1 MSQFLSFRRRYECWG
16 AVSLAFTTAC
26 SGDIGGGSE
35 EIATNSS
42 EIATPVVAH
51 FSQVL
56 RVAANETTVR
66 NICELTITLSSY
78 TPLTIT
84 GAGRVGGTLGTLS
97 TVNWVGNA
105 ASQGGLSVNACVNY
119 PCDVVAR
126 WRGTGAMG
134 STYGCEVTTD
144 GTGKVIGNSTGT
156 GLSYLPFAPVE
167 PAPVIYSQ
175 DMRLG
180 PGGKIAGA
188 CALRPSTQI
197 AGAAID
203 LFQVFAN
210 GVSRLGPSQFLIGD
224 AQWSTKVANV
234 PFGSVYV
241 GYEAAVDVTRMKHVT
256 PLKEQFVEGDALRCE
271 GVFYRSLTPMFIVF
285 GDSGFGMSL
294 TKQPPI

>member
-1 MSQFLSFRRRYECWG
+1 M
-16 AVSLAFTTAC
+16 AC
-26 SGDIGGGSE
+26 SGDIGGGSD

-42 EIATPVVAH
+42 EIVSPVVAH

-56 RVAANETTVR
+56 RVAANETTIR

-84 GAGRVGGTLGTLS
+84 GAGRVNGTLGTLS
-97 TVNWVGNA
+97 TVNWTGNA
-105 ASQGGLSVNACVNY
+105 GSQGGLSVNGCFNY

-134 STYGCEVTTD
+134 SSTYGCEVTTD
-144 GTGKVIGNSTGT
+144 DGTGNVVGNSTGT
-156 GLSYLPFAPVE
+156 GLTYMPFAPAE
-167 PAPVIYSQ
+167 PAPVVYSQ

-188 CALRPSTQI
+188 CAFRPSTQI
-197 AGAAID
+197 GGAAID
-203 LFQVFAN
+203 QFQVFAN
-210 GVSRLGPSQFLIGD
+210 GVSQLGPSTFLIGD
-224 AQWSTKVANV
+224 AEWSTNVADV

-256 PLKEQFVEGDALRCE
+256 PLKEQRVAGDALRCE
-271 GVFYRSLTPMFIVF
+271 GIFYRSVSPMFIVF
-285 GDSGFGMSL
+285 GDSGLGMSL
-294 TKQPPI
+294 IKASPI